1 MRILI
6 FGATGMVGQ
15 GALREAF
22 RDGRVTEILS
32 IVRAPSGKS
41 DSKLTEIVVE
51 DLDLI
56 ASQASRLGNF
66 DACLYCV
73 GVSALGM
80 SEAAYTAVTH
90 DLTMTIAKVLLPR
103 NPAMTFIYVSG
114 TGTDRKSHQMWA
126 RVKARTEDELAAM
139 KFRAVFDFRPGF
151 IQPLHGVTSK
161 TGWYTLLYLLTRPF
175 APLLVRLLPRLATT
189 TERLGRA
196 MLNVAAE
203 GYPVG
208 VLENIDINKA
218 GSGA

>member
-15 GALREAF
+15 GALRECL

-32 IVRAPSGKS
+32 LVRAPSGVS
-41 DSKLTEIVVE
+41 DPKLTEIILT
-51 DLDLI
+51 DLTLI
-56 ASQASRLGNF
+56 ASQASRLGHF

-80 SEAAYTAVTH
+80 SEAQYTEVTH
-90 DLTMTIAKVLLPR
+90 DLTMTIAKVLIRR

-114 TGTDRKSHQMWA
+114 TGTSRNSHQMWA

-139 KFRAVFDFRPGF
+139 KFKAVFDFRPGF

-161 TGWYTLLYLLTRPF
+161 TGWYTAQYLLTRPF
-175 APLLVRLLPRLATT
+175 APLFVHLFPRLATT

-196 MLNVAAE
+196 MLKVAAE
-203 GYPVG
+203 GYSVR
-208 VLENIDINKA
+208 VLENIDINAA
-218 GSGA
+218 GGR